1 MRHVLRPAVLIA
13 ALAAAVPALA
23 AESRPAPVATSKVPQ
38 SGVDAAEINN
48 AKEYVTCMQL
58 ARAKPEDGW
67 EEALAWESLG
77 GGEPARHCGA
87 VALIGMGHYEDAAKR
102 LEDLAADSKRDNL
115 IRARMLEQAGQ
126 AWLMAGNT
134 DRADA
139 VQRTALKLV
148 PGLPDLL
155 LDHAVT
161 LAQVHH
167 YREAKA
173 ELDDLLQRQPNR
185 VEGLT
190 LRASARRYLND
201 LPGARADIDHALKLD
216 PGFPDALVERG
227 IIRRLQGD
235 NAGARSDW
243 LKVVKTVPKGPAL
256 DEAQRNLELLDVKT
270 K

>member
-1 MRHVLRPAVLIA
+1 MRHLLRPAALIA
-13 ALAAAVPALA
+13 ALAAAPVHA
-23 AESRPAPVATSKVPQ
+23 AEPPSTPAVK
-38 SGVDAAEINN
+38 SGTDAAEIED
-48 AKEYVTCMQL
+48 AKEYRVCLQL
-58 ARAKPEDGW
+58 AKSKPDDGW
-67 EEALAWESLG
+67 EESLAWQSLG

-87 VALIGMGHYEDAAKR
+87 VALIGMRKYEDAAKR
-102 LEDLAADSKRDNL
+102 LEDLASESKRDNA
-115 IRARMLEQAGQ
+115 IRAQMLEQAGQ

-139 VQRTALKLV
+139 VQRAALHLM

-167 YREAKA
+167 YQEAKA
-173 ELDDLLQRQPNR
+173 ELDDLLRRQPNR
-185 VEGLT
+185 VEALA
-190 LRASARRYLND
+190 LRASARRYLDD
-201 LPGARADIDHALKLD
+201 LPGARTDIERALELD

-235 NAGARSDW
+235 DAGARADW
-243 LKVVKTVPKGPAL
+243 LKVVQSVPKGPVL
-256 DEAQRNLELLDVKT
+256 DEAQRNLELLDVKG